1 MGYQFLYD
9 KVLGHKFGDKSFK
22 LGCKKNFEK
31 KKFLDLFPIF
41 KSAKSP
47 ATLKKKRLVLKIC
60 WTSWPDVISCPV

>member
-1 MGYQFLYD
+1 MGYQFSYD
-9 KVLGHKFGDKSFK
+9 KVLGHTFGDKV
-22 LGCKKNFEK
+22 LNWDVKKILK
-31 KKFLDLFPIF
+31 KIFLDLSSIF